1 MDEKDRKIISM
12 LQENGRTPL
21 SKIAEVVGFSVMG
34 VKKRVEKLEKSGVL
48 KIRSML
54 NVEKLGIKLAVL
66 AVEMENAEAIEKAI
80 ERFRECPRVLRFFVT
95 TGSYNLFALVIAE
108 DFNTLESMSLEK
120 CSLRNQE
127 GIKRF
132 EIYPVQDVYY
142 SPYFDINVIPEK
154 TRETAPCGVY
164 CADCNRYNSER
175 CVGCPATVHYRGI
188 L

>member
-12 LQENGRTPL
+12 LQEDGRTPL
-21 SKIAEVVGFSVMG
+21 SKIAEAVGFSVMG
-34 VKKRVEKLEKSGVL
+34 VKKRVEKLEKKGIL

-54 NVEKLGIKLAVL
+54 NVEKLGIKLAIL
-66 AVEMENAEAIEKAI
+66 AVEMESAEAVEKAV

-95 TGSYNLFALVIAE
+95 TGSYNLFALIIAE
-108 DFNTLESMSLEK
+108 DYETLESISLEK

-127 GIKRF
+127 GIRRF
-132 EIYPVQDVYY
+132 EIYPVQDIYY

-154 TRETAPCGVY
+154 TLETAPCGVH
-164 CADCNRYNSER
+164 CGSCTRFNTER
-175 CVGCPATVHYRGI
+175 CVGCPAMKYYRGI

>member
-12 LQENGRTPL
+12 LQENGRVPL
-21 SKIAEVVGFSVMG
+21 SKIAEVIGFSVMG
-34 VKKRVEKLEKSGVL
+34 VKKRAEKLEKSGIL

-66 AVEMENAEAIEKAI
+66 AVEMESAEAIESTI
-80 ERFRECPRVLRFFVT
+80 ERFRNCPRVLRFFVT

-108 DFNTLESMSLEK
+108 DYNTLESMSLEK
-120 CSLRNQE
+120 CSLRNQK

-154 TRETAPCGVY
+154 NLEKAPCGVH
-164 CADCNRYNSER
+164 CASCSRYVAER
-175 CVGCPATVHYRGI
+175 CLGCPATVHYRGI